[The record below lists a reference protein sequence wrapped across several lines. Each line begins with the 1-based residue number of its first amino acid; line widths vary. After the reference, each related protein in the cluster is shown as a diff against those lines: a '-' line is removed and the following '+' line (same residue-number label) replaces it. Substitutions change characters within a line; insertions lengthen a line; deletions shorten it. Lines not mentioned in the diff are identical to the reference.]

1 MGKKKKSMKYR
12 SSNKLRNQHD
22 DVLAYLEKHGSI
34 TQLDCYRQF
43 PAPITRL
50 SAIILTLKVK
60 VITLKVCGRKVRT
73 AMVLQN
79 LSVIFFEI
87 IKSNLCIL

>member
-1 MGKKKKSMKYR
+1 MRKKKKSMKPR

-22 DVLAYLEKHGSI
+22 DVLAYLEKLGCF

-50 SAIILTLKVK
+50 SAIIFDLKSEGYHIEGVWQK
-60 VITLKVCGRKVRT
+60 SKNCYGITKFKRYFLRDY
-73 AMVLQN
+73 
-79 LSVIFFEI
+79 
-87 IKSNLCIL
+87 